1 MTTYVKKTWTTNE
14 VIETAEM
21 NNIETGVY
29 DSFKSSEQIIDSNK
43 DMNGKTITNVGA
55 IDVVGNATVA
65 GGLWAQ
71 YGQLLAPPSQDAI
84 FRVYQDNT
92 TKCVSQASGY
102 IVKSV
107 TVPSKYIVPGSI
119 YVKFNHTG
127 VGGSRIYVNGIASI
141 TSSGVLNDIKAGD
154 VIGVNTGGNNENQGC
169 NSLFEIYAL
178 DVPIS
183 NCKAW

>member
-1 MTTYVKKTWTTNE
+1 MVYSKKTWVSNE
-14 VIETAEM
+14 VITTAAL
-21 NNIETGVY
+21 NNIEGGVD
-29 DSFKSSEQIIDSNK
+29 DSFKTSEMVGDGTLDMRNNDVSNIKNIDAS
-43 DMNGKTITNVGA
+43 
-55 IDVVGNATVA
+55 GNATFA

-92 TKCVSQASGY
+92 TKCVYSSPGN

-127 VGGSRIYVNGIASI
+127 EGYSRIYVNGIESI
-141 TSSGVLNDIKAGD
+141 LSSGALNDIKAGD
-154 VIGVNTGGNNENQGC
+154 VIGVNTGGNNESQGC

-183 NCKAW
+183 KGRPW